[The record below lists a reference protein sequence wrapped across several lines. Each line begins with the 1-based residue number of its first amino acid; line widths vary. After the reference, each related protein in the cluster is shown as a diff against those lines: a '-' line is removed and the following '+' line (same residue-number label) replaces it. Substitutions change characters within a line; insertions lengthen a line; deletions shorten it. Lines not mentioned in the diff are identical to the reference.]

1 MKTIAY
7 VGIDYHINVL
17 AIAIVVNGQK
27 GLYET
32 IRISNDDKTIKRYMK
47 KLSNNFK
54 IKACY
59 EASSSGYAFQ
69 RKMASWG
76 YDCVV
81 IAPSL
86 IPKKPGNRRKN
97 DFRDAKDLAQNY
109 ANGTLTKVHLPSEK
123 EEALRSLIRCRLS
136 FKESAKRVKHQIN
149 SLLLSQGFRWPKSKW
164 TQQHRKWISQIE
176 LPVEHLQQA
185 MDEYFNLLQYLE
197 SRLDYLEQQ
206 IEQIASASMYAS
218 SVNKLKAFKGIS
230 TLTAM
235 VLIAEI
241 TDFRRFANPRALMA
255 FLGLIPSE
263 HSSGDK
269 QRGGPI
275 TKTGNSRCRK
285 LLIESVQHYSK
296 RPYISNKMRQEL
308 SPVDSHSA
316 NIATK
321 SLKRLHKRY
330 WSLTMKGKIRPVVI
344 TAIAREL
351 AGFIWSMMQP
361 VAVEANEI

>member
-17 AIAIVVNGQK
+17 AIAIVVDGQK

-32 IRISNDDKTIKRYMK
+32 IRISNNDKTIKRYMK
-47 KLSNNFK
+47 KLSNTFT

-59 EASSSGYAFQ
+59 EASNSGYAFQ

-109 ANGTLTKVHLPSEK
+109 AKDMLTKVHLPSEK

-164 TQQHRKWISQIE
+164 TQQHRKWIFQIK
-176 LPVEHLQQA
+176 LPVRHLQQA
-185 MDEYFNLLQYLE
+185 LDEYFSLLQYLE
-197 SRLDYLEQQ
+197 SRLDYLEQE
-206 IEQIASASMYAS
+206 IEQIASSSFYAS

-241 TDFRRFANPRALMA
+241 TDFRRFASPRALMA

-296 RPYISNKMRQEL
+296 RPNISDKMRQEL
-308 SPVDSHSA
+308 AQVDPHSA
-316 NIATK
+316 NIAIK

-344 TAIAREL
+344 TAIAREFV
-351 AGFIWSMMQP
+351 GFIWSIMQP
-361 VAVEANEI
+361 VPVEAC

>member
-1 MKTIAY
+1 MKKIAY

-17 AIAIVVNGQK
+17 SIAVIVKGQK
-27 GLYET
+27 ELYET
-32 IRISNDDKTIKRYMK
+32 IRLKNDNKIIARYMK
-47 KLSNNFK
+47 KLSKKFQ

-59 EASSSGYAFQ
+59 EASSSGYSFQ
-69 RKMASWG
+69 RKMTSWG
-76 YDCVV
+76 FHCDV

-97 DFRDAKDLAQNY
+97 DFRDAKDLAKNY
-109 ANGTLTKVHLPSEK
+109 ANDMLTFVRLPSEK
-123 EEALRSLIRCRLS
+123 EEALRSLIRCRLT

-149 SLLLSQGFRWPKSKW
+149 SLLLSQDFRWPKSKW
-164 TQQHRKWISQIE
+164 TQQHRCWISQIKM
-176 LPVEHLQQA
+176 PHVYLQHA
-185 MDEYFNLLQYLE
+185 LDEYFNHLQYLE
-197 SRLDYLEQQ
+197 SRLEYLEDQ
-206 IEQIASASMYAS
+206 IEEIAASPIYAS
-218 SVNKLKAFKGIS
+218 SVKKLRSFKGIS

-269 QRGGPI
+269 QQGGSI

-285 LLIESVQHYSK
+285 LLVESVQHYYK
-296 RPYISNKMRQEL
+296 RPYISHRMRKEL
-308 SPVDSHSA
+308 AQVDPQSA
-316 NIATK
+316 HIAVNC
-321 SLKRLHKRY
+321 LKRLHKRF
-330 WSLTMKGKIRPVVI
+330 WALTMKGKQRPVVI

-351 AGFIWSMMQP
+351 VGFIWAMMQP
-361 VAVEANEI
+361 VAVEA

>member
-17 AIAIVVNGQK
+17 AIAVVVKDQK
-27 GLYET
+27 DLYET
-32 IRISNDDKTIKRYMK
+32 IRLANNDKVITRYMK
-47 KLSNNFK
+47 KLSNKFT

-69 RKMASWG
+69 RKMATWG

-86 IPKKPGNRRKN
+86 IPKRPGNRRKN

-109 ANGTLTKVHLPSEK
+109 ANDMLTLVRLPSQK

-149 SLLLSQGFRWPKSKW
+149 SLLLAQGFRWPKSKW
-164 TQQHRKWISQIE
+164 TQQHRQWISQTK
-176 LPVEHLQQA
+176 LSQRHLQQA
-185 MDEYFNLLQYLE
+185 LDEYFNLLQYLE

-206 IEQIASASMYAS
+206 IEQIASSPLYAG
-218 SVNKLKAFKGIS
+218 SVKKLKAFKGIS

-241 TDFRRFANPRALMA
+241 TDFRRFVSPRALMA

-269 QRGGPI
+269 QQSGSI

-285 LLIESVQHYSK
+285 MLIESVQHYSK

-308 SPVDSHSA
+308 ARIDPHSA
-316 NIATK
+316 KIAIK

-330 WSLTMKGKIRPVVI
+330 WSLTMKGKLRPVVI

-351 AGFIWSMMQP
+351 VGFIWAMMQP
-361 VAVEANEI
+361 VQVQASEI